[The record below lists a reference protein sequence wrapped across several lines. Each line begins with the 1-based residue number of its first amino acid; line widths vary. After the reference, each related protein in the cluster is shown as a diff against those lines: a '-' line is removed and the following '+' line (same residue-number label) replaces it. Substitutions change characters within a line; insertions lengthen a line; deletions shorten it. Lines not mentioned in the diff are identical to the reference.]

1 MSKNLFQQAILVKI
15 FVQKQKKKKKKARQ
29 IGQDQKYFLSSF
41 A

>member
-15 FVQKQKKKKKKARQ
+15 FVQKQKKKKARQ

>member
-15 FVQKQKKKKKKARQ
+15 FVQKQKKKKKARQ

>member
-1 MSKNLFQQAILVKI
+1 MRKNLFQQAILVKI
-15 FVQKQKKKKKKARQ
+15 FVQKKKKKKKARQ